1 MYDETRTWA
10 SFPIAILRD
19 VDFARW
25 MVEVVGLETRKNR
38 YRVFQVV
45 DMSDVE
51 VSVDVVSKVL
61 VSNLSTNISAKGQ
74 FERRAM
80 DLLEGGHTAPT

>member
-25 MVEVVGLETRKNR
+25 MVEAEEATRNNR

-45 DMSDVE
+45 DTGDVE
-51 VSVDVVSKVL
+51 VGVDVVGKVL
-61 VSNLSTNISAKGQ
+61 VSNLPTNVSAKN
-74 FERRAM
+74 
-80 DLLEGGHTAPT
+80 DSNVK